1 MKKAVLVFAALLF
14 VGGLG
19 FASGSKEASGATG
32 AAPAAKTFN
41 LAFVIP
47 GTDSQYWNQYCG
59 TGVHNAAIDA
69 GKKYGINVVV
79 KMYGPTQ
86 EGNTTSYMNIL
97 ESVIAK
103 KPDAIVTATM
113 DPDGTARIIKEA
125 HDQGIFV
132 NLFSLGITGNKPDYG
147 SLYYCD
153 QPQQGTIAAD
163 AFVKIAK
170 EKGIPLNGIVGVHM
184 ATLVPILV
192 EKLNNFGKRMHE
204 LAPNVKVLP
213 TVYNQNDVNKAQ
225 ANVENQIATY
235 GNKLVGFFGGNNLS
249 GDGISLAVGK
259 AGLGSKLVDVA
270 VDSDDLEIK
279 ALRDG
284 NLDAIIAQT
293 PYAQGYGAAMNAIA
307 HVYANAPLDPK
318 LVNLP
323 AKVVTKANMN
333 TTEFAALLNPLLLAQ
348 KQQ

>member
-1 MKKAVLVFAALLF
+1 VKKTFFILMCLLI
-14 VGGLG
+14 VAGMS
-19 FASGSKEASGATG
+19 FASG
-32 AAPAAKTFN
+32 KTFN

-69 GKKYGINVVV
+69 SKKLGINVDV

-86 EGNTTSYMNIL
+86 EGNTTSYMDIL
-97 ESVIAK
+97 QSVIAK
-103 KPDAIVTATM
+103 HPDAIVTATM
-113 DPDGTARIIKEA
+113 DPDGTAHIVKEA
-125 HDQGIFV
+125 HDQGIFL
-132 NLFSLGITGNKPDYG
+132 NLFSLGITGNEEDYG

-163 AFVKIAK
+163 AFVALLK
-170 EKGIPLNGIVGVHM
+170 EKGLPMKGIVGVHM

-192 EKLNNFGKRMHE
+192 QKLNNFSKRMHE
-204 LAPNVKVLP
+204 LAPDITVLP
-213 TVYNQNDVNKAQ
+213 TVYNQNDVNKAE

-235 GNKLVGFFGGNNLS
+235 SNKLVGFFGGNNLS

-279 ALRDG
+279 ALREG

-293 PYAQGYGAAMNAIA
+293 PYAQGYGAAWNVIA
-307 HVYANAPLDPK
+307 HVYSGAPLDPK
-318 LVNLP
+318 MVNLP
-323 AKVVTKANMN
+323 AKVVTKANMD
-333 TTEFAALLNPLLLAQ
+333 TPEFAALLNPLLLAEKPQ
-348 KQQ
+348 